1 LKASAFEGFL
11 ARLYTDARLRQQFL
25 IQPEAVARGA
35 GLDDEAVQALVRVDR
50 EGLVLAAR
58 SFAAKR
64 AAHGAKRRR
73 WPTGLA
79 LILAAAFLLG
89 ATAVIAQGYPARP
102 VRMLVGF
109 PPGGGTDI
117 MARVLAPRLSEY
129 LGQQFVV
136 ENRPGATTNI
146 ASDMVAK
153 SAPDGHTLLFTTS
166 ALAINMSLYK
176 NLTFDALR
184 DFAPISVFAESPN
197 LLVAHASAGANVKEL
212 LAQARAK
219 PGAMNYS
226 SAGAGTSQHLAGE
239 LFKARTGVNIAHIPY
254 KGTAA
259 SLTAVIAGEV
269 HFSFANV
276 PAILGHVRS
285 GRIRALAVLSP
296 KRSDL
301 MPDVPTM
308 QEAGVNDVI
317 VPVWYALLA
326 PAATP
331 REIVKALNDATVRAA
346 RAPDLKQKMIDQG
359 ADPVGNTPEEFAKL
373 LREEVARWAEVVRVS
388 GAKAE

>member
-1 LKASAFEGFL
+1 M
-11 ARLYTDARLRQQFL
+11 RLL
-25 IQPEAVARGA
+25 VA
-35 GLDDEAVQALVRVDR
+35 LCIAL
-50 EGLVLAAR
+50 GCF
-58 SFAAKR
+58 S
-64 AAHGAKRRR
+64 
-73 WPTGLA
+73 
-79 LILAAAFLLG
+79 AAAQ
-89 ATAVIAQGYPARP
+89 TYPARP
-102 VRMLVGF
+102 VRVVVGF

-117 MARVLAPRLSEY
+117 LARVLSPRLSEY
-129 LGQQFVV
+129 LGQPFVV

-146 ASDMVAK
+146 ASDLVAK

-184 DFAPISVFAESPN
+184 DFTPISVFAESPN
-197 LLVAHASAGANVKEL
+197 LLVAHSSAGASVKEL
-212 LAQARAK
+212 LAQAKAK

-226 SAGAGTSQHLAGE
+226 SAGSGTSQHLAGE
-239 LFKARTGVNIAHIPY
+239 LFKVRTGSAITHIPY

-259 SLTAVIAGEV
+259 SLTAVISGEV

-285 GRIRALAVLSP
+285 GRLKALAVLAP

-308 QEAGVNDVI
+308 EEAGVAGVE
-317 VPVWYALLA
+317 VPVWYALLG
-326 PAATP
+326 PAGLP
-331 REIVKALNDATVRAA
+331 RDIINTLNNATVRAA
-346 RAPDLKQKMIDQG
+346 RSPDLRQRLVEQG
-359 ADPVGNTPEEFAKL
+359 AEPVGNTPEQFSRL
-373 LREEVARWAEVVRVS
+373 LREEVEKWAEIVRVS

>member
-1 LKASAFEGFL
+1 MRFFISLL
-11 ARLYTDARLRQQFL
+11 
-25 IQPEAVARGA
+25 
-35 GLDDEAVQALVRVDR
+35 ALV
-50 EGLVLAAR
+50 AI
-58 SFAAKR
+58 
-64 AAHGAKRRR
+64 GAE
-73 WPTGLA
+73 
-79 LILAAAFLLG
+79 
-89 ATAVIAQGYPARP
+89 AQTYPARA

-117 MARVLAPRLSEY
+117 MARVLAPQLSQS
-129 LGQQFVV
+129 LGQPFVV

-153 SAPDGHTLLFTTS
+153 SPPDGYTLLFTTS

-197 LLVAHASAGANVKEL
+197 LLVAHSSAGASVKEL
-212 LAQARAK
+212 LAQAKAK

-239 LFKARTGVNIAHIPY
+239 LFKARTGVSIAHIPY

-269 HFSFANV
+269 QFSFANV

-285 GRIRALAVLSP
+285 GRIRALAVLAP
-296 KRSDL
+296 KRSEL

-308 QEAGVNDVI
+308 EEAGVKDVI

-326 PAATP
+326 PAGTP

-346 RAPDLKQKMIDQG
+346 RDPGLKQKMVEQG
-359 ADPVGNTPEEFAKL
+359 ADPVGNTPEEFARL
-373 LREEVARWAEVVRVS
+373 LREEVARWAEIVRLS

>member
-1 LKASAFEGFL
+1 MRFL
-11 ARLYTDARLRQQFL
+11 L
-25 IQPEAVARGA
+25 ISLLALVPAVA
-35 GLDDEAVQALVRVDR
+35 EAQ
-50 EGLVLAAR
+50 
-58 SFAAKR
+58 
-64 AAHGAKRRR
+64 
-73 WPTGLA
+73 T
-79 LILAAAFLLG
+79 
-89 ATAVIAQGYPARP
+89 YPARA
-102 VRMLVGF
+102 VRVLVGF

-117 MARVLAPRLSEY
+117 MARVLAPQLSQQ
-129 LGQQFVV
+129 LGQPFVV

-153 SAPDGHTLLFTTS
+153 SAPDGYTLLFTTS

-184 DFAPISVFAESPN
+184 DFAPVSVFAESPN
-197 LLVAHASAGANVKEL
+197 LLVAHTSAGANVKEL
-212 LAQARAK
+212 LAQAKAK
-219 PGAMNYS
+219 PGSMNYS

-239 LFKARTGVNIAHIPY
+239 LFKARTGASIAHIPY

-285 GRIRALAVLSP
+285 GRIRALAVLAP

-301 MPDVPTM
+301 MPEVPTM
-308 QEAGVNDVI
+308 EEAGVKDVI

-331 REIVKALNDATVRAA
+331 REIVKVLNDATVRAA
-346 RAPDLKQKMIDQG
+346 RDPALKQKMVEQG
-359 ADPVGNTPEEFAKL
+359 ADPVGNSPEEFGKL
-373 LREEVARWAEVVRVS
+373 LREEVARWAEIVKIS

>member
-1 LKASAFEGFL
+1 M
-11 ARLYTDARLRQQFL
+11 R
-25 IQPEAVARGA
+25 
-35 GLDDEAVQALVRVDR
+35 
-50 EGLVLAAR
+50 
-58 SFAAKR
+58 R
-64 AAHGAKRRR
+64 AAL
-73 WPTGLA
+73 LA
-79 LILAAAFLLG
+79 LFLFAPAALS
-89 ATAVIAQGYPARP
+89 QNYPSRP
-102 VRMLVGF
+102 VRVLVGF

-117 MARVLAPRLSEY
+117 AARLLTPKLSEY

-146 ASDMVAK
+146 ATDLVAK
-153 SAPDGHTLLFTTS
+153 AAPDGHTLLFTTS
-166 ALAINMSLYK
+166 AIAINMSLYK
-176 NLTFDALR
+176 NLPFDALR

-197 LLVAHASAGANVKEL
+197 LLVAHASAGASVKEL
-212 LAQARAK
+212 LAQAKAK
-219 PGAMNYS
+219 PGSMNYS

-239 LFKARTGVNIAHIPY
+239 LFKARTGASIAHIPY

-285 GRIRALAVLSP
+285 GRIRALAVLAP
-296 KRSDL
+296 KRSAL

-308 QEAGVNDVI
+308 EEAGVKDVI

-346 RAPDLKQKMIDQG
+346 RDPGLKQTMVEQG
-359 ADPVGNTPEEFAKL
+359 ADPVGNTPEEFGKL
-373 LREEVARWAEVVRVS
+373 LREEVARWAEIVKLS

>member
-1 LKASAFEGFL
+1 M
-11 ARLYTDARLRQQFL
+11 RL
-25 IQPEAVARGA
+25 
-35 GLDDEAVQALVRVDR
+35 LVSLL
-50 EGLVLAAR
+50 LVLCATVA
-58 SFAAKR
+58 SGQNYPSR
-64 AAHGAKRRR
+64 A
-73 WPTGLA
+73 
-79 LILAAAFLLG
+79 
-89 ATAVIAQGYPARP
+89 
-102 VRMLVGF
+102 VRMVVGF

-117 MARVLAPRLSEY
+117 LARVLAPRLSEY
-129 LGQQFVV
+129 LNQPFVV

-146 ASDMVAK
+146 ASDLVAK

-166 ALAINMSLYK
+166 SLAINASLYK
-176 NLTFDALR
+176 NLTYDALR

-212 LAQARAK
+212 LAQAKAK

-226 SAGAGTSQHLAGE
+226 SAGSGTSQHLAGE

-269 HFSFANV
+269 QFSFANV

-285 GRIRALAVLSP
+285 GRIRALAVLAP

-301 MPDVPTM
+301 MPEVPTM
-308 QEAGVNDVI
+308 QEAGVSDVI

-331 REIVKALNDATVRAA
+331 REIVKTLNDATVRAA
-346 RAPDLKQKMIDQG
+346 RTPDLKQKLVEQG

-373 LREEVARWAEVVRVS
+373 LREEVAKWAEIVKIS

>member
-1 LKASAFEGFL
+1 MKLTWPAAALLSICAF
-11 ARLYTDARLRQQFL
+11 AAAAQQ
-25 IQPEAVARGA
+25 PYPSRA
-35 GLDDEAVQALVRVDR
+35 VRV
-50 EGLVLAAR
+50 V
-58 SFAAKR
+58 
-64 AAHGAKRRR
+64 
-73 WPTGLA
+73 
-79 LILAAAFLLG
+79 
-89 ATAVIAQGYPARP
+89 
-102 VRMLVGF
+102 VGF

-129 LGQQFVV
+129 LGQPFVV

-146 ASDMVAK
+146 ASDIVAK

-176 NLTFDALR
+176 NLSFDALR
-184 DFAPISVFAESPN
+184 DFSPISVFAESPN

-212 LAQARAK
+212 LAQAKAK

-239 LFKARTGVNIAHIPY
+239 VFKARTGASIAHIPY

-259 SLTAVIAGEV
+259 SMTAVIAGEV

-285 GRIRALAVLSP
+285 GRLRALAVAGP

-308 QEAGVNDVI
+308 AEAGVTGVE
-317 VPVWYALLA
+317 VPVWYALLG
-326 PAATP
+326 PANLP
-331 REIVKALNDATVRAA
+331 REILKALNDATVRAA
-346 RAPDLKQKMIDQG
+346 RAPDLRQKLIDQG
-359 ADPVGNTPEEFAKL
+359 AEPVGNSPEEFAKL
-373 LREEVARWAEVVRVS
+373 LRDEVAKYAEVVKIS

>member
-1 LKASAFEGFL
+1 MRLLISAVL
-11 ARLYTDARLRQQFL
+11 ALC
-25 IQPEAVARGA
+25 AVAA
-35 GLDDEAVQALVRVDR
+35 QAQTYPSRAVRV
-50 EGLVLAAR
+50 
-58 SFAAKR
+58 
-64 AAHGAKRRR
+64 
-73 WPTGLA
+73 
-79 LILAAAFLLG
+79 I
-89 ATAVIAQGYPARP
+89 
-102 VRMLVGF
+102 VGF

-117 MARVLAPRLSEY
+117 MARLLAPKLQEY
-129 LGQQFVV
+129 LGQPFVV

-146 ASDMVAK
+146 ASEIVAK

-184 DFAPISVFAESPN
+184 DFAPVSVFAQSPN
-197 LLVAHASAGANVKEL
+197 LLVAHSSAGANVREL
-212 LAQARAK
+212 LAQAKAK

-239 LFKARTGVNIAHIPY
+239 LFKARTGSYIVHIPY

-285 GRIRALAVLSP
+285 GRIRALAVLAP
-296 KRSDL
+296 QRSSL

-308 QEAGVNDVI
+308 KEAGVDDVE
-317 VPVWYALLA
+317 VPVWYALLG
-326 PAATP
+326 PAALP
-331 REIVKALNDATVRAA
+331 REIVKTLGDATARAA
-346 RAPDLKQKMIDQG
+346 KAPDLSQKLVEQG
-359 ADPVGNTPEEFAKL
+359 AEPVGNSPEEFGKL
-373 LREEVARWAEVVRVS
+373 LRAEVTRWAEVVRIS

>member
-1 LKASAFEGFL
+1 M
-11 ARLYTDARLRQQFL
+11 RL
-25 IQPEAVARGA
+25 
-35 GLDDEAVQALVRVDR
+35 
-50 EGLVLAAR
+50 LAALCIALA
-58 SFAAKR
+58 SFPAASQ
-64 AAHGAKRRR
+64 
-73 WPTGLA
+73 T
-79 LILAAAFLLG
+79 
-89 ATAVIAQGYPARP
+89 YPSRP
-102 VRMLVGF
+102 VRVVVGF

-117 MARVLAPRLSEY
+117 LARVLSPRLSEY
-129 LGQQFVV
+129 LGQPFVV

-146 ASDMVAK
+146 ASDLVAK

-197 LLVAHASAGANVKEL
+197 LLVAHSSAGASVKEL
-212 LAQARAK
+212 LAQAKAK
-219 PGAMNYS
+219 PGVMNYS
-226 SAGAGTSQHLAGE
+226 SAGSGTSQHLAGE
-239 LFKARTGVNIAHIPY
+239 LFKARTGSAITHIPY

-285 GRIRALAVLSP
+285 GRLKALAVLAP

-308 QEAGVNDVI
+308 EEAGVAGVE
-317 VPVWYALLA
+317 VPVWYALLG
-326 PAATP
+326 PAGLT
-331 REIVKALNDATVRAA
+331 RDIINTLNNATVRAA
-346 RAPDLKQKMIDQG
+346 RSPDLRQRLVEQG
-359 ADPVGNTPEEFAKL
+359 AEPVGNTPEQFSRL
-373 LREEVARWAEVVRVS
+373 LREEVEKWAEIVKVS

>member
-1 LKASAFEGFL
+1 M
-11 ARLYTDARLRQQFL
+11 RL
-25 IQPEAVARGA
+25 
-35 GLDDEAVQALVRVDR
+35 LVSI
-50 EGLVLAAR
+50 A
-58 SFAAKR
+58 
-64 AAHGAKRRR
+64 
-73 WPTGLA
+73 LA
-79 LILAAAFLLG
+79 LCA
-89 ATAVIAQGYPARP
+89 ATAWAQSYPNRA

-117 MARVLAPRLSEY
+117 LARVLAPQLSAQ
-129 LGQQFVV
+129 LGQPFVV

-146 ASDMVAK
+146 ASDLVAK
-153 SAPDGHTLLFTTS
+153 SAPDGYTLLFTTS
-166 ALAINMSLYK
+166 SLAINASLYK
-176 NLTFDALR
+176 NLTYDALR
-184 DFAPISVFAESPN
+184 DFAPVSVFAESPN
-197 LLVAHASAGANVKEL
+197 LLVAHSSAGANVKEL
-212 LAQARAK
+212 LAQAKAK

-226 SAGAGTSQHLAGE
+226 SAGSGTSQHLAGE

-285 GRIRALAVLSP
+285 GRLRALAVLAP
-296 KRSDL
+296 KRSEL
-301 MPDVPTM
+301 MPEVPTM
-308 QEAGVNDVI
+308 EEAGVKDVL

-346 RAPDLKQKMIDQG
+346 RLPELKQKLVEQG
-359 ADPVGNTPEEFAKL
+359 ADPVGNSSEEFSKM
-373 LREEVARWAEVVRVS
+373 LREEVARWAEVVKIS